1 MIETNIDP
9 SGKLVTVVAE
19 GDLTADDYEK
29 LTPKLEALIRDHDK
43 LNLLFDMSGAG
54 VEPGAAWQD
63 LKFDVQHLTDFGR
76 VALIGDSGWQEAF
89 TRLGNPFTSAEVKY
103 FDVVD
108 RGEATDWVMGSE
120 SPR

>member
-1 MIETNIDP
+1 MFKTDIDP

-43 LNLLFDMSGAG
+43 LSLLFDMSGAG

-63 LKFDVQHLTDFGR
+63 LKFDVQHLTDFER
-76 VALIGDSGWQEAF
+76 VEIIGDSGWQEAF
-89 TRLGNPFTSAEVKY
+89 TRLGNPFTSAEVRY
-103 FDVVD
+103 FSGAD
-108 RGEATDWVMGSE
+108 RGAATDWVGG
-120 SPR
+120 